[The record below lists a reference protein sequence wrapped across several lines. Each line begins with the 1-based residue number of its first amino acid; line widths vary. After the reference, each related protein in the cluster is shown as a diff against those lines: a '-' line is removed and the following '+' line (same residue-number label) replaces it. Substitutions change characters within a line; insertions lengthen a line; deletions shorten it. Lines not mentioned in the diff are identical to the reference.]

1 MDPTLENK
9 FKINGWLRD
18 LTYPKF
24 LITMIV
30 FALLFYFKTNSHID
44 NKFIHLDSEREQV
57 AMSLITQYDMTRG
70 ANLGMIR
77 LQHEIDAM
85 KAILAKYEQEGKLQ
99 TPEEKKE
106 LIRQVIRE
114 YNNNK

>member
-30 FALLFYFKTNSHID
+30 FALLFYFKTNSHLD
-44 NKFIHLDSEREQV
+44 DKNIHLDTQKEQV
-57 AMSLITQYDMTRG
+57 AMALIAEYDMTRG

-77 LQHEIDAM
+77 LQYEIDAM

-106 LIRQVIRE
+106 LIRRVIIE